1 MEQQNQQVTTTALPT
16 SQVNVLYRKQR
27 NNDSNNNSN
36 HDSNND
42 DNTENIANLRQTKG
56 RAVILPRTTT
66 YERSGF
72 SVTSAHTSPTSMREV
87 VAGGV
92 EGEGPDTEVLRPR
105 DAGT

>member
-1 MEQQNQQVTTTALPT
+1 MD
-16 SQVNVLYRKQR
+16 KD
-27 NNDSNNNSN
+27 NNDSSNNSN
-36 HDSNND
+36 YDNNND
-42 DNTENIANLRQTKG
+42 DNTENIAKLRQTKG
-56 RAVILPRTTT
+56 RAVTLPRTTTT